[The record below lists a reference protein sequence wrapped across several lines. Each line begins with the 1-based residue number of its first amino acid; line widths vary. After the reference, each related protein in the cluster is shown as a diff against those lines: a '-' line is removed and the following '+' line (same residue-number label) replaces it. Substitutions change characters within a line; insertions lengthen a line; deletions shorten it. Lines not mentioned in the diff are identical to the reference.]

1 MASRTA
7 ALQESQCLEKG
18 NSATIESLV
27 ARLTQVGAFLA
38 GAIRGGASS
47 GGVSKGGDSGE
58 GAFGG
63 GGDTSGGVDIC

>member
-18 NSATIESLV
+18 NSATIESF
-27 ARLTQVGAFLA
+27 AGLA
-38 GAIRGGASS
+38 GDVLSESLLR
-47 GGVSKGGDSGE
+47 GDSGGGVPSRGDSGK

-63 GGDTSGGVDIC
+63 GGDTSGGVNIC